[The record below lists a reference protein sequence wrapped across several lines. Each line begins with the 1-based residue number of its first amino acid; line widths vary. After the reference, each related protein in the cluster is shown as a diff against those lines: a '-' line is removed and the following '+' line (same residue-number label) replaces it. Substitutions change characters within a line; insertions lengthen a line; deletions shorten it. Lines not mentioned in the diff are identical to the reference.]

1 VKHDIQLA
9 GNTHAGDRGGACRSR
24 AGVHSGEITVELWH
38 LIVGQVVQLIITV
51 AALKNDSQWLKQQMR
66 DLSEWVVRVEAKADE
81 ALKR

>member
-1 VKHDIQLA
+1 M
-9 GNTHAGDRGGACRSR
+9 
-24 AGVHSGEITVELWH
+24 ELWH